1 MAEINVSI
9 KGLREVRQELKTLQ
23 FELSQATDPEQMAVL
38 SQRAGELRDNLARA
52 NEQAAVFSAGSPFEQ
67 TSNALGLMNSQL
79 MSLDFEGA
87 AESAKLFATA
97 AKGISPQLIATQ
109 LKSLG
114 SVIGQVT
121 KAFISMGASLLANP
135 IFLIGAAIAALVAVI
150 GVLLDKLGFL
160 QPILDAIGEV
170 FEAMKWAID
179 KAVESIKAFLDW
191 LGLTNFAAQDFA
203 SQQQDAMQKVIDR
216 SKELETT
223 IGERYDHETRLSRI
237 AGKDTTEAEIEK
249 QKALI
254 ATANIRLKAIDELIR
269 QNAIS
274 KRFNEEEIEQ
284 LRTLRKEAEK
294 TISDSN
300 KEIEAINAQ
309 RDADAEKNRQN
320 EIAKNKAAYKQM
332 LADRKKYEQ
341 DRLNI
346 SRQIIDL
353 QNELLEDGIQKELT
367 LNKEKYAR
375 LIQDTLNNEIL
386 LDNERT
392 ALVNLLKEQEFENT
406 KAIELRYAEE
416 LANALK
422 EADLARKAKEE
433 EEAANR
439 AAFEEEQRQLFLEN
453 QRAFAEKQIEAEQ
466 ALFDAKFG
474 FARGLVGA
482 IGELAGE
489 NEKAQNAIFAIDKA
503 MAIAEV
509 IISTNR
515 EIAGYFAAY
524 SLIPG
529 GAAIAATQASA
540 AKIRAAIS
548 IASIVATSI
557 AKFKGGGGGGSGSIP
572 SGGGGGS
579 ASVAAS
585 QQTPSFQLFGQNN
598 NANNLT
604 QSQSAESQSQ
614 NITVQ
619 AVVSETEVTSV
630 QKKVQQ
636 MQNNAEL

>member
-320 EIAKNKAAYKQM
+320 EIAKNKAAYQKM

-341 DRLNI
+341 DRLAAM
-346 SRQIIDL
+346 RQIRDL
-353 QNELLEDGIQKELT
+353 ELDLMQDGIQKELA
-367 LNKEKYAR
+367 LNQEKYAR
-375 LIQDTLNNEIL
+375 LLADTARNENLNAEEKQRLTDL
-386 LDNERT
+386 LRQ
-392 ALVNLLKEQEFENT
+392 QEFENT

-416 LANALK
+416 LSKALKDAETARKEAEATEAAERAENEKAIADALLAERKAQYEKELAEQRAYTEARYALADGLIQGLTGLEKLLGEAGVRTAGLQKTIALVQIATDTAKAISSVVAGATAAAAAGGPAAPFLIAGYIASGIGTVASAIASAYAALK
-422 EADLARKAKEE
+422 EAPS
-433 EEAANR
+433 
-439 AAFEEEQRQLFLEN
+439 
-453 QRAFAEKQIEAEQ
+453 I
-466 ALFDAKFG
+466 G
-474 FARGLVGA
+474 GGA
-482 IGELAGE
+482 VSGG
-489 NEKAQNAIFAIDKA
+489 NAI
-503 MAIAEV
+503 
-509 IISTNR
+509 ST
-515 EIAGYFAAY
+515 
-524 SLIPG
+524 
-529 GAAIAATQASA
+529 
-540 AKIRAAIS
+540 
-548 IASIVATSI
+548 
-557 AKFKGGGGGGSGSIP
+557 
-572 SGGGGGS
+572 
-579 ASVAAS
+579 AS
-585 QQTPSFQLFGQNN
+585 QGAQTPSFQLFGQNN

-619 AVVSETEVTSV
+619 AVVSETEITSV